1 MAAAQ
6 SLTILLV
13 NEHAEEIKQATIS
26 MRQFYPG
33 CRVEVVYTGE
43 EALEWASKE
52 PWQVILL
59 DQSLSNRSK
68 LDIVPELRRRAP
80 HSAII
85 VQAEHTDV
93 RTAAHA
99 IRTGADYHLH
109 KGSPVFFTDLAIVT
123 REILEKRNLRKELE
137 LLRERHVRLVQALPD
152 LLAYEL
158 DAEGRFMTIGAD
170 ITKLLDYA
178 PEELIGTHYASILDP
193 TEQRATRFLFHERRT
208 GARTTLHTTIRLAG
222 KNAQIVTVTCRAA
235 GLYSRDGQFLGT
247 VGTITKQPFAP
258 TGPPVSKP
266 LHRPSA
272 LPTRPSLE
280 TAEPVIRET
289 LTLYPE
295 RRKAPRLTVRAL
307 VDIKFNDTLHKATL
321 HDMSLSGL
329 YLTSAVPLSVNEH
342 QPVQLGFTSD
352 IGVLDVHG
360 TIRGIREEPQ
370 EHGNYV
376 NTSMLGIAIHYPS
389 LNPINEKVLASLLE
403 EIREHPSALK
413 LTVLFVPLET
423 GDLLLEISSAS
434 ADAVDVKPIHPG
446 QSYQTDALPV
456 DRRLAGRVNLALSAW
471 LRFTSSGLEQRV
483 QTANFSVGG
492 TGIHLVTQHQPIER
506 QVELKLTS
514 PEHVMGG
521 ESLHEIR
528 VDAEIMWMIQD
539 RPATPG
545 LPTESSDHAYRLG
558 LRFSYP
564 DDESQRMIARLVGK
578 FLGSPHRVEE
588 RRGTDRV
595 ISALLE
601 HRNPHGQRIALYH
614 DHPRT
619 PLPPGSPL
627 ILIAPGYGETKKEY
641 VALAHH
647 FAING
652 CHVLRYDHTNHVG
665 ESDGNILYWTLTHMR
680 QDLIAML
687 NFAERGWPAS
697 PIAVVATSLAG
708 RVALKAAAEDPR
720 VKLLLLLAGVVDL
733 QATLEA
739 VHNEDL
745 IGTYRLGVRR
755 GVVNVLGFSGN
766 LDNFL
771 NDAIESGYADLQT
784 TLADAGHIRTPVIL
798 FTAEQDA
805 WVRLESV
812 KAVQTALGPHLRHLY
827 LIPEALHRLHENP
840 VKASAVF
847 RQLLSCC
854 LDEFYPLTSQGTIV
868 EPSLREIRFQGRL
881 ERERSRTQ
889 HLMAKGETLEFW
901 RDYLAHFHYIV
912 NSSDYWHLLDQI
924 YSLIGSC
931 DHEEKILDAGCG
943 NGNLGAFLL
952 INRAYSARASSK
964 SRGRPAH
971 YLGMD
976 FVPAALVEAR
986 RNFSKVHAES
996 QGSPLAL
1003 VDHTTLLKT
1012 SLCLADLNLPL
1023 PFRDSEF
1030 DRVVSNLVIGYV
1042 QDPLY
1047 TLRELLR
1054 TLKPRGRLIIT
1065 NLKPHADLS
1074 QIYRNFVE
1082 EARSTE
1088 EIEEARQA
1096 LNNSGKIKQGES
1108 DGIFRFFDKQELVV
1122 LLTSAGV
1129 SQPRIYSTFA
1139 NQAFIAVAEKQS

>member
-1 MAAAQ
+1 
-6 SLTILLV
+6 
-13 NEHAEEIKQATIS
+13 
-26 MRQFYPG
+26 MRHSAG
-33 CRVEVVYTGE
+33 M
-43 EALEWASKE
+43 ASK
-52 PWQVILL
+52 
-59 DQSLSNRSK
+59 
-68 LDIVPELRRRAP
+68 
-80 HSAII
+80 
-85 VQAEHTDV
+85 
-93 RTAAHA
+93 
-99 IRTGADYHLH
+99 
-109 KGSPVFFTDLAIVT
+109 
-123 REILEKRNLRKELE
+123 
-137 LLRERHVRLVQALPD
+137 ALP
-152 LLAYEL
+152 
-158 DAEGRFMTIGAD
+158 AD
-170 ITKLLDYA
+170 
-178 PEELIGTHYASILDP
+178 P
-193 TEQRATRFLFHERRT
+193 
-208 GARTTLHTTIRLAG
+208 
-222 KNAQIVTVTCRAA
+222 KNATA
-235 GLYSRDGQFLGT
+235 
-247 VGTITKQPFAP
+247 
-258 TGPPVSKP
+258 
-266 LHRPSA
+266 A
-272 LPTRPSLE
+272 LPTPIQPRTIQPRRYQRGTFSVPVCIQQGAHQIHGKTMDFTPGGLRLLCRNAQALAPGSALNMTLQFGETCNLTTAAQVAYCLESSADKTCTMGIRFAGLRDWEQTIVLSALKELSESDHSRQASLITMHVSESALAQEAVALRTESAQPSFVA
-280 TAEPVIRET
+280 AEPVIRET
-289 LTLYPE
+289 PFLYPE

-307 VDIKFNDTLHKATL
+307 VNIKFNDTLHKATL
-321 HDMSLSGL
+321 HDVSLSGL
-329 YLTSAVPLSVNEH
+329 YLTFDMPLSVNAL
-342 QPVQLGFTSD
+342 QPVQLGFASD
-352 IGVLDVHG
+352 IGVLDIRG
-360 TIRGIREEPQ
+360 TIRGIREDTQ
-370 EHGNYV
+370 EQGNGV
-376 NTSMLGIAIHYPS
+376 STPVLGIAIHYPS
-389 LNPINEKVLASLLE
+389 LDPVEEKGLASLLE
-403 EIREHPSALK
+403 EVREHPSALK
-413 LTVLFVPLET
+413 LTVFLVPLET

-434 ADAVDVKPIHPG
+434 ADTVDVTPIHPG
-446 QSYQTDALPV
+446 QSHRTDALPV
-456 DRRLAGRVNLALSAW
+456 DRRLAGRADLALPAW
-471 LRFTSSGLEQRV
+471 LRFTPSGLEQRV
-483 QTANFSVGG
+483 QTSNFSVGG
-492 TGIHLVTQHQPIER
+492 ASIRLVTQYQPLER

-514 PEHVMGG
+514 PEHVMAG
-521 ESLHEIR
+521 EPLREIR
-528 VDAEIMWMIQD
+528 VEAEIMWMIQD
-539 RPATPG
+539 RPATFG
-545 LPTESSDHAYRLG
+545 LPAESSDRTCRLG
-558 LRFSYP
+558 LRFIYP

-578 FLGSPHRVEE
+578 LLVSSHRVEE

-595 ISALLE
+595 VSALLE

-614 DHPRT
+614 DHLRI

-627 ILIAPGYGETKKEY
+627 IIISPGYGETKKEY

-665 ESDGNILYWTLTHMR
+665 ESEGDILHWTLTHMC

-697 PIAVVATSLAG
+697 PIAVVATSLAA
-708 RVALKAAAEDPR
+708 RVALKAATEDSR
-720 VKLLLLLAGVVDL
+720 IKLLLLLAGVVDL

-771 NDAIESGYADLQT
+771 NDAIENGYADLPT

-812 KAVQTALGPHLRHLY
+812 KTVQSALGPNLRHLY

-840 VKASAVF
+840 AKASAVF

-868 EPSLREIRFQGRL
+868 EPSLREIRLQGRL

-952 INRAYSARASSK
+952 INRAYGARASSK
-964 SRGRPAH
+964 NRNRPMH
-971 YLGMD
+971 YIGMD
-976 FVPAALVEAR
+976 FVPAALTEAG
-986 RNFSKVHAES
+986 RNFLKVRADS
-996 QGSPLAL
+996 QGSPLAV
-1003 VDHTTLLKT
+1003 VDHHTLLKT

-1023 PFRDSEF
+1023 PFRDNEF
-1030 DRVVSNLVIGYV
+1030 DRVISNLVIGYV

-1054 TLKPRGRLIIT
+1054 TLKPGGRLIIT

-1074 QIYRNFVE
+1074 QIYRNFVAA
-1082 EARSTE
+1082 ARSTE

-1108 DGIFRFFDKQELVV
+1108 NGIFRFFDKQELVV

-1129 SQPRIYSTFA
+1129 SHPRIYSTFA
-1139 NQAFIAVAEKQS
+1139 NQAFIAVAEKPSASTTLESPKKTLLRD

>member
-1 MAAAQ
+1 MRHSAGMTSKALPADPKNAAA
-6 SLTILLV
+6 
-13 NEHAEEIKQATIS
+13 
-26 MRQFYPG
+26 
-33 CRVEVVYTGE
+33 
-43 EALEWASKE
+43 
-52 PWQVILL
+52 
-59 DQSLSNRSK
+59 
-68 LDIVPELRRRAP
+68 
-80 HSAII
+80 
-85 VQAEHTDV
+85 
-93 RTAAHA
+93 
-99 IRTGADYHLH
+99 
-109 KGSPVFFTDLAIVT
+109 
-123 REILEKRNLRKELE
+123 
-137 LLRERHVRLVQALPD
+137 
-152 LLAYEL
+152 
-158 DAEGRFMTIGAD
+158 
-170 ITKLLDYA
+170 
-178 PEELIGTHYASILDP
+178 
-193 TEQRATRFLFHERRT
+193 
-208 GARTTLHTTIRLAG
+208 
-222 KNAQIVTVTCRAA
+222 
-235 GLYSRDGQFLGT
+235 
-247 VGTITKQPFAP
+247 
-258 TGPPVSKP
+258 
-266 LHRPSA
+266 A
-272 LPTRPSLE
+272 LPTPAQPRTIQPRRYQRGAFRVPACIQQGSQQIYGETMDFTPGGLRLLCRNAPPLAPGSALNLTFQFGKTCNLSTAAQVAYCLESSADKTHTMGIRFAGLRDWEQTIILSALKELSESDQSRQASLITLHVSESALAQEAVALATEPAQPSFVA
-280 TAEPVIRET
+280 AEPIIREPPS
-289 LTLYPE
+289 LYPE
-295 RRKAPRLTVRAL
+295 RRKALRVVVRAR
-307 VDIKFNDTLHKATL
+307 VGIKSDGALHKATL
-321 HDMSLSGL
+321 HDVSLSGL
-329 YLTSAVPLSVNEH
+329 YLTSDMLTSDMPLSVNEH
-342 QPVQLGFTSD
+342 QSVQLGFASD
-352 IGVLDVHG
+352 IGVLDIRG
-360 TIRGIREEPQ
+360 TIRGIREDTQ
-370 EHGNYV
+370 EQGNGV
-376 NTSMLGIAIHYPS
+376 STLMLGIAIHYPS
-389 LNPINEKVLASLLE
+389 LDPVEEKVLASLLE
-403 EIREHPSALK
+403 EAREHPSTLK
-413 LTVLFVPLET
+413 LTVLLVPLET
-423 GDLLLEISSAS
+423 GDLLLEIGSAS

-446 QSYQTDALPV
+446 QSHRTDALPV
-456 DRRLAGRVNLALSAW
+456 DQRLARRVNLALPAW
-471 LRFTSSGLEQRV
+471 LQFTSSDLEQRV
-483 QTANFSVGG
+483 QATNFSVGG
-492 TGIHLVTQHQPIER
+492 ASIRLLTQHQLLER

-521 ESLHEIR
+521 ESLYEIR
-528 VDAEIMWMIQD
+528 VDAEIMWMAQD
-539 RPATPG
+539 RPTTPG
-545 LPTESSDHAYRLG
+545 SSAELSDRAYRLG
-558 LRFSYP
+558 LRFIYR

-578 FLGSPHRVEE
+578 FLTSSHRVEE

-595 ISALLE
+595 TSTLLE

-614 DHPRT
+614 DHPRI

-627 ILIAPGYGETKKEY
+627 IIIAPGYGETKKEY

-665 ESDGNILYWTLTHMR
+665 ESEGDILYWTLTHMR

-708 RVALKAAAEDPR
+708 RVALKAATEDSR
-720 VKLLLLLAGVVDL
+720 IKLLLLLAGVVDL

-745 IGTYRLGVRR
+745 IGTYRLGARR

-784 TLADAGHIRTPVIL
+784 TLADAGRIRAPVIL

-868 EPSLREIRFQGRL
+868 EPSLREVHLQGRL

-889 HLMAKGETLEFW
+889 HLMAKDETLEFW

-964 SRGRPAH
+964 GRGWPAH

-976 FVPAALVEAR
+976 FVPAALTEAR
-986 RNFSKVHAES
+986 RNFSKVHVES
-996 QGSPLAL
+996 QGSPLAV
-1003 VDHTTLLKT
+1003 VDHHPLLKT

-1023 PFRDSEF
+1023 PFRDNEF
-1030 DRVVSNLVIGYV
+1030 DRVISNLVIGYV

-1082 EARSTE
+1082 AARSTE

-1129 SQPRIYSTFA
+1129 SHPRIYSTFA
-1139 NQAFIAVAEKQS
+1139 NQAFIAVAEKPSSSTTLESPGKPPYAVDE